1 MRRGQTSLKET
12 IMDEL
17 MEHEYLVYDQ
27 DDCIGSVYAVS
38 DAHAVTVARAKFHF
52 TVGDSPIIIVRKE
65 E

>member
-1 MRRGQTSLKET
+1 
-12 IMDEL
+12 MDEL